1 MSWFRS
7 GGSSAKP
14 ANRTDGGATPP
25 SRFRVEALEPRLLL
39 SGDPLD
45 LLKAP
50 LEPQIV
56 PEPAAVVESQTTTP
70 TIDWGAGDTQQAPV
84 SDEPVAA
91 AAPASGDDQQ
101 PVAAD
106 VAAVTDAGAQVAQ
119 ATVANETTT
128 SVATDT
134 PNTVGAAQ
142 SDSAASH

>member
-50 LEPQIV
+50 LEPQIA

-91 AAPASGDDQQ
+91 AAPAPRDDRH
-101 PVAAD
+101 PVPAD
-106 VAAVTDAGAQVAQ
+106 VPPR
-119 ATVANETTT
+119 T
-128 SVATDT
+128 S
-134 PNTVGAAQ
+134 
-142 SDSAASH
+142 ASPQT